1 MKKLIILVAV
11 VSLGFV
17 SCKEKCKDCTSTS
30 SIDGVDQPNATMESE
45 YCGDQLDAIDGKTT
59 TIAGIKTTVECE

>member
-1 MKKLIILVAV
+1 MKKLIILVAL

-30 SIDGVDQPNATMESE
+30 SIDGVDQPNATIES
-45 YCGDQLDAIDGKTT
+45 
-59 TIAGIKTTVECE
+59 